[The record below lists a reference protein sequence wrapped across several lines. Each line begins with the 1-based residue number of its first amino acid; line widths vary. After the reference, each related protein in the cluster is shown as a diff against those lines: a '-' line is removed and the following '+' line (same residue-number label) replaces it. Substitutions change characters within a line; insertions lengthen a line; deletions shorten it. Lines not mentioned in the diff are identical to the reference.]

1 MEDIVLETPR
11 LRLRPF
17 AAEDSADLYAY
28 ARDPAVGPP
37 AGWPPHESYM
47 ESWYIIQ
54 TVFSQ
59 PSVFAMELKEN
70 RKVIG
75 SIGFVGGHPAGEHP
89 DCPDDEIGYA
99 LSRAFWG
106 RGLTG
111 EAMAAVERGRARGTK
126 KALVIGG
133 LQAAGLCLVG
143 GVTFVDYGG
152 WGVATALG
160 FYLFRNF
167 PGARLCQLALLT
179 YINGFAYMGMTIPVT
194 VLGHVFDFP
203 TQAFAILALVPIW
216 LYNGRKGGGGKALQ
230 WGCYVFYP
238 AHLLVL
244 WLLFTLR

>member
-1 MEDIVLETPR
+1 MTLSAKTDRRGLFSAAALRVLALTAMLLDHLWATLIPGSMWMTWVGR
-11 LRLRPF
+11 LAFPIF
-17 AAEDSADLYAY
+17 AFQLSE
-28 ARDPAVGPP
+28 
-37 AGWPPHESYM
+37 
-47 ESWYIIQ
+47 
-54 TVFSQ
+54 
-59 PSVFAMELKEN
+59 
-70 RKVIG
+70 
-75 SIGFVGGHPAGEHP
+75 GFVHSHDRRAYGKRLLLFALISEVPFDLVYGGT
-89 DCPDDEIGYA
+89 A
-99 LSRAFWG
+99 LYPFHQNVMWTLLL
-106 RGLTG
+106 GLL
-111 EAMAAVERGRARGTK
+111 AMAAVERGRARGTK

-143 GVTFVDYGG
+143 VVTFVDYGG

-203 TQAFAILALVPIW
+203 TQGFAILALVPIW